1 MATSEEGDFFGG
13 VKLCRTLLHNVGS
26 KIEIKWKKGRWRE
39 VDEKIT
45 RLAKTTKWRSNF
57 GSKESGLNDRKLN
70 QLQVGKG
77 SAIVQFSSE

>member
-1 MATSEEGDFFGG
+1 MATSEEGDSFGG
-13 VKLCRTLLHNVGS
+13 VKLCQKLLHNLGS